1 VNVTPERF
9 SLPLF
14 SLFPLQLDIYPDDL
28 PDDMIFHPPTE
39 VIVFKDTLQDASTES
54 IRSHG
59 QRRRAK
65 LVGQTPLTQRITLV
79 GIMRFHRPS

>member
-14 SLFPLQLDIYPDDL
+14 SLFPLQLDIYPNDL

-39 VIVFKDTLQDASTES
+39 AIVFKDTLQDPSTES
-54 IRSHG
+54 
-59 QRRRAK
+59 
-65 LVGQTPLTQRITLV
+65 
-79 GIMRFHRPS
+79 FHL